1 MPKMKYIDKKFYKKR
16 LDLISKANA
25 IILEYLEQGFD
36 LTLRQLYYQLVARGI
51 IPNTQKEYK
60 NLSVTISDARLA
72 GLIDWN
78 AIVDRTRILRSNTH
92 WQSPAEILEASIFGY
107 ALDKWKPQPCRPEVW
122 IEKDALVG
130 VIDSVCRDLDIKYIA
145 VRGYNSQSEMWR
157 AGHGRFRRN
166 GQRPCVIH
174 LGDHDPS
181 GLDMTRDIE
190 DRLKLFVGESVEVKR
205 VALNYDQIE
214 QYNPPPNF
222 AKITDPRA
230 KEYMAEFGQ
239 ESWELDALDPV
250 VIASLIREAVTSLRD
265 ETLWQEMVDRE
276 NSDIGKLKGM
286 IEASK

>member
-1 MPKMKYIDKKFYKKR
+1 MARIKYIDKKFYKKR

-25 IILEYLEQGFD
+25 IILEYSQQGFN
-36 LTLRQLYYQLVARGI
+36 LTLRQLYYQLVARDF

-78 AIVDRTRILRSNTH
+78 AIVDRTWVLRKNTH
-92 WQSPAEILEASIFGY
+92 WDSPEEILRNAITSYQI
-107 ALDKWKPQPCRPEVW
+107 DKWQLQPCRPEVW
-122 IEKDALVG
+122 IEKDALLG
-130 VIDSVCRDLDIKYIA
+130 VIAPTCRELDVTYIA

-157 AGHGRFRRN
+157 AGHKRFRRN

-190 DRLKLFVGESVEVKR
+190 DRLKLFMRQSVEVKR
-205 VALNYDQIE
+205 IALNYDQVIR
-214 QYNPPPNF
+214 YSPPPNF

-230 KEYMAEFGQ
+230 KWYMAEFGQ
-239 ESWELDALDPV
+239 ESWELDALEPA
-250 VIASLIREAVTSLRD
+250 VIAGLIRDTVLNLRDDGLWQQMADREEEEKESLRR
-265 ETLWQEMVDRE
+265 LVLR
-276 NSDIGKLKGM
+276 L
-286 IEASK
+286 